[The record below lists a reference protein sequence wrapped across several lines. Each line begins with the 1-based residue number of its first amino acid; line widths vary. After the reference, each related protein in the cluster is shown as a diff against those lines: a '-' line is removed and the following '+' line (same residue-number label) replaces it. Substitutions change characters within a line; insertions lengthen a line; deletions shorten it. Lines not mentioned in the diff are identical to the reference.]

1 MPRKPRVEYEGAIYH
16 VMSRGNRQEAIYKD
30 DRDHE
35 IFLDTLDEACVR
47 TGWRIHAFV
56 LMGNHYHLLLETPE
70 ANLVAGMKWLQGTY
84 TQRFNSRHKQWGH
97 LLQGRYKALLVDGS
111 GGDYFLTVSNY
122 IHLNPARVAG
132 FDFQAQKLED
142 YRWGSFP
149 LYNEPSKRPSWLCV
163 NRTLGC
169 LGLEDTSSDRRSYW
183 EYMQKRVDELAES
196 DNLKERDSN
205 WSKIRRGW
213 YLGTDQFKT
222 DVLERIEELSGKRES
237 FSGDEVRLHDE
248 YEAERLFQ
256 RGLEILE
263 LTEESLLKLRK
274 GADEKALLAWLI
286 RRRCTVSNTWIAE
299 RLEMGRADCL
309 SRYPKR
315 IDETKDREL
324 INKREQLRKITKLR
338 LR

>member
-16 VMSRGNRQEAIYKD
+16 VMSRGNRQEAIYRD
-30 DRDHE
+30 DRDCE
-35 IFLDTLDEACVR
+35 IFLDTLDEASVR

-56 LMGNHYHLLLETPE
+56 LMGNHYHMLLETPE

-84 TQRFNSRHKQWGH
+84 TQRFNSRHKQGGH

-122 IHLNPARVAG
+122 IHLNPARVVG
-132 FDFQAQKLED
+132 FDLKVQKLD
-142 YRWGSFP
+142 DFRWSSFP
-149 LYNEPSKRPSWLCV
+149 LYGRPSKRPSWLCV

-169 LGLEDTSSDRRSYW
+169 MGLEDTPSGRRGYR
-183 EYMQKRVDELAES
+183 EYMQKRVVELAES
-196 DNLKERDSN
+196 DNPKELDSS
-205 WSKIRRGW
+205 WAKIRRGW

-222 DVLERIEELSGKRES
+222 DMLERIEGLSGKRES

-248 YEAERLFQ
+248 YEAERLLQ
-256 RGLEILE
+256 GGLDILE

-286 RRRCTVSNTWIAE
+286 RRHCAVSNAWISE

-324 INKREQLRKITKLR
+324 INKREHLRKITR
-338 LR
+338 LRD